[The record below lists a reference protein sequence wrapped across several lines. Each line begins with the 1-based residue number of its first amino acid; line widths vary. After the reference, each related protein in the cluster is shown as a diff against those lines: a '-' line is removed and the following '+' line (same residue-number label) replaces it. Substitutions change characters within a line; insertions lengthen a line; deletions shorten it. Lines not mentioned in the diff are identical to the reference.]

1 MADGKNLLSID
12 IETYSATDL
21 SKAGVY
27 KYAEDPSFEILLLG
41 FALDNQPVR
50 VIDLTEED
58 LPAWMDEAL
67 TDPEIIKCAWN
78 ANFERTC
85 LAKAVGVP
93 MPPEQWEDTMIIAAE
108 LGLPLS
114 LAAAGSVLGLPED
127 KQKMQEGRN
136 LIQYFSKPCKP
147 TKANGQRTRNLPEHA
162 PERWALY
169 KDYNARDVETER
181 EIRRKLQMH
190 TVDRSEHPLWCIDQ
204 RINDRGVQLDRRF
217 AENAAEV
224 DRQIKEALKAEAKQ
238 ISKLDNPNSVAQIK
252 KWIQTE
258 TGLTVSSLDKRSIGA
273 VMDQLQEHPSIV
285 RFLQIRSRLSMTSTA
300 KYNRMLECVNKDDRI
315 RGLSQFY
322 GASRTGRWCLTGD
335 HEVLTPDGWI
345 RLDDFAGT
353 MKEILCWNA
362 KTEMLSFQKAKGVQF
377 DYKGE
382 MYCYEQQR
390 VSQIATPDHRMPV
403 LGKDGTWTEKTVGE
417 IGEHQIKIAFT
428 GRRLQQP
435 RAHASA
441 ELRIL
446 IMTQADGH
454 YTSDGALRFHFSK
467 ERKKERCEKLLHDC
481 EIPHTYKNNADGTA
495 TITIKPAYIPIWL
508 RTFKSKT
515 FGFWLLDEPADVVFD
530 ELVFWDGYAAS
541 KNSMQ
546 YTTTNRQNADV
557 VQACALCAGYS
568 ATLLEKK
575 RSQDGWSTAYYVNIW
590 RNPGQGTGLKKDQI
604 SMVAHNG
611 PVYCAETPT
620 GFFAVRRN
628 GKVWITGNSG
638 RNVQM
643 QNLKQNKMPDADL
656 DIARRLVR
664 DGDAEALG
672 LLYDPAQAL
681 SELIRTSFVPRNGC
695 KFIVSDF
702 SAIEARVLAWL
713 AGEAWRLEVFNTH
726 GKIYEA
732 SAEQMFRLPPGS
744 VKKGDPMRQKGK
756 IAELALGYGGSV
768 GALKAMGALE
778 MGLQENELKPL
789 VDSWRAANRQITKL
803 WWDVDAAAK
812 RCIKTGNV
820 QRIRSGLQMR
830 KDGMLL
836 RIQLPSGREISY
848 VRPRVNEEDQIVY
861 EGQIQAGGWGR
872 IETYGPKLVENIIQA
887 TSRDALAE
895 SMRRLDAAEI
905 PVVFHVHD
913 EVICEVPE
921 GSCTAGDIATLMGR
935 PISWAKDLP
944 MKADAYECHYY
955 RKD

>member
-50 VIDLTEED
+50 VIDLTERE

-93 MPPEQWEDTMIIAAE
+93 MPPEQWEDTMITAAE

-127 KQKMQEGRN
+127 KQKMNEGRN

-147 TKANGQRTRNLPEHA
+147 TKSNGQRTRNLPEHA

-169 KDYNARDVETER
+169 KEYNARDVETER

-190 TVDRSEHPLWCIDQ
+190 TIDRSEHPLWCIDQ

-258 TGLTVSSLDKRSIGA
+258 TGLTVPSLDKRSIGA

-300 KYNRMLECVNKDDRI
+300 KYNRMLECVNSDDRI

-345 RLDDFAGT
+345 RLDAFAGT
-353 MKEILCWNA
+353 IKEILCWNA
-362 KTEMLSFQKAKGVQF
+362 KTEILSFQKAKGVQF

-417 IGEHQIKIAFT
+417 IGEHQTKIAFT

-481 EIPHTYKNNADGTA
+481 EIPHTYKNNADGTS

-530 ELVFWDGYAAS
+530 ELAFWDGYAAS

-590 RNPGQGTGLKKDQI
+590 RNPGQGTGLRKDQI
-604 SMVAHNG
+604 SRVAHDG

-656 DIARRLVR
+656 DIARGLVR
-664 DGDAEALG
+664 DGDAETLG

-812 RCIKTGNV
+812 RCIKTGHV
-820 QRIRSGLQMR
+820 QRVRPGLQMR

-861 EGQIQAGGWGR
+861 EGQIQAGGWGQ

-944 MKADAYECHYY
+944 MKADAYEASYY
-955 RKD
+955 KKD

>member
-1 MADGKNLLSID
+1 MADGKNVLSID

-50 VIDLTEED
+50 VIDLTEEE

-93 MPPEQWEDTMIIAAE
+93 MPPEQWEDTMITAAE

-147 TKANGQRTRNLPEHA
+147 TKSNGQRTRNLPEHDA
-162 PERWALY
+162 DRWALY
-169 KDYNARDVETER
+169 KEYNARDVETER
-181 EIRRKLQMH
+181 EIRRKLQMYAI
-190 TVDRSEHPLWCIDQ
+190 DDSEHPLWCIDQ

-224 DRQIKEALKAEAKQ
+224 NRQIKEALKAEAKQ

-258 TGLTVSSLDKRSIGA
+258 TGLTVPSLDKRSIGD

-300 KYNRMLECVNKDDRI
+300 KYNRMLECVNSDDRI

-403 LGKDGTWTEKTVGE
+403 LGKDGVWTEKTVGE
-417 IGEHQIKIAFT
+417 IGEHQTKVAFT

-546 YTTTNRQNADV
+546 YITTNQQNADV
-557 VQACALCAGYS
+557 VHAAP
-568 ATLLEKK
+568 
-575 RSQDGWSTAYYVNIW
+575 I
-590 RNPGQGTGLKKDQI
+590 P
-604 SMVAHNG
+604 
-611 PVYCAETPT
+611 
-620 GFFAVRRN
+620 
-628 GKVWITGNSG
+628 ITTSCFTT
-638 RNVQM
+638 
-643 QNLKQNKMPDADL
+643 QN
-656 DIARRLVR
+656 
-664 DGDAEALG
+664 
-672 LLYDPAQAL
+672 
-681 SELIRTSFVPRNGC
+681 
-695 KFIVSDF
+695 
-702 SAIEARVLAWL
+702 
-713 AGEAWRLEVFNTH
+713 
-726 GKIYEA
+726 A
-732 SAEQMFRLPPGS
+732 S
-744 VKKGDPMRQKGK
+744 
-756 IAELALGYGGSV
+756 
-768 GALKAMGALE
+768 
-778 MGLQENELKPL
+778 
-789 VDSWRAANRQITKL
+789 
-803 WWDVDAAAK
+803 
-812 RCIKTGNV
+812 
-820 QRIRSGLQMR
+820 
-830 KDGMLL
+830 
-836 RIQLPSGREISY
+836 
-848 VRPRVNEEDQIVY
+848 
-861 EGQIQAGGWGR
+861 
-872 IETYGPKLVENIIQA
+872 
-887 TSRDALAE
+887 
-895 SMRRLDAAEI
+895 
-905 PVVFHVHD
+905 
-913 EVICEVPE
+913 
-921 GSCTAGDIATLMGR
+921 
-935 PISWAKDLP
+935 
-944 MKADAYECHYY
+944 
-955 RKD
+955 

>member
-1 MADGKNLLSID
+1 MADGRNLLSID
-12 IETYSATDL
+12 IETYSEVDL
-21 SKAGVY
+21 STAGVY

-41 FALDNQPVR
+41 FALDDQPVR
-50 VIDLTEED
+50 VIDLTERE

-85 LAKAVGVP
+85 LARLLGVP
-93 MPPEQWEDTMIIAAE
+93 MPPEQWEDTMITAAE

-114 LAAAGSVLGLPED
+114 LAAAGSVLGLSED
-127 KQKMQEGRN
+127 KQKMQEGRS

-147 TKANGQRTRNLPEHA
+147 TKSNGQRTRNLPEHA

-169 KDYNARDVETER
+169 KEYNARDVETER
-181 EIRRKLQMH
+181 EIRRKLQMYAI
-190 TVDRSEHPLWCIDQ
+190 DEDEHPLWCIDQ

-217 AENAAEV
+217 AERAAEV
-224 DRQIKEALKAEAKQ
+224 DRQIKETLKAEAKQ

-258 TGLTVSSLDKRSIGA
+258 TGLTVTSLDKRSIGD
-273 VMDQLQEHPSIV
+273 VMDQLQEHPSIC

-300 KYNRMLECVNKDDRI
+300 KYNRMLECVNEDDRI

-322 GASRTGRWCLTGD
+322 GASRTGRW
-335 HEVLTPDGWI
+335 
-345 RLDDFAGT
+345 
-353 MKEILCWNA
+353 
-362 KTEMLSFQKAKGVQF
+362 
-377 DYKGE
+377 
-382 MYCYEQQR
+382 
-390 VSQIATPDHRMPV
+390 
-403 LGKDGTWTEKTVGE
+403 
-417 IGEHQIKIAFT
+417 
-428 GRRLQQP
+428 
-435 RAHASA
+435 
-441 ELRIL
+441 
-446 IMTQADGH
+446 
-454 YTSDGALRFHFSK
+454 
-467 ERKKERCEKLLHDC
+467 
-481 EIPHTYKNNADGTA
+481 
-495 TITIKPAYIPIWL
+495 
-508 RTFKSKT
+508 
-515 FGFWLLDEPADVVFD
+515 
-530 ELVFWDGYAAS
+530 
-541 KNSMQ
+541 
-546 YTTTNRQNADV
+546 
-557 VQACALCAGYS
+557 
-568 ATLLEKK
+568 
-575 RSQDGWSTAYYVNIW
+575 
-590 RNPGQGTGLKKDQI
+590 
-604 SMVAHNG
+604 
-611 PVYCAETPT
+611 
-620 GFFAVRRN
+620 
-628 GKVWITGNSG
+628 SG

-656 DIARRLVR
+656 DIARGLVR

-681 SELIRTSFVPRNGC
+681 SELIRTSFIPRDGC

-830 KDGMLL
+830 RDGMLL

-861 EGQIQAGGWGR
+861 EGQIQAGGWGQ

-944 MKADAYECHYY
+944 MKADAYEAAYY
-955 RKD
+955 KKD